1 MWKFWLLILTLMVSG
16 CQSEQLNE
24 AATDTQLVQN
34 QTPSK
39 SWKVKPGSVHDGD
52 TFRAIATVTGEE
64 IG

>member
-1 MWKFWLLILTLMVSG
+1 MVSG